1 MTDSRLSQLKKW
13 SDPKSYPHFEM
24 VIYKCGV
31 GYDECKQLVEIV
43 DTERRVHIEEGCRRY
58 FGEAWK

>member
-1 MTDSRLSQLKKW
+1 
-13 SDPKSYPHFEM
+13 M
-24 VIYKCGV
+24 VIYRCNV

-43 DTERRVHIEEGCRRY
+43 DTQRRTHIEEGCKRY